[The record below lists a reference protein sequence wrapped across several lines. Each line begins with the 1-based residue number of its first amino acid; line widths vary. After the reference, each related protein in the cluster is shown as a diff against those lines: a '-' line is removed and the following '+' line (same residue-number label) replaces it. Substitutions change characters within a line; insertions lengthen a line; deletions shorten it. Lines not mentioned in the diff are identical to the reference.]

1 MLLTCTCVCRYWT
14 APDAFPHYSVLTEK
28 TVCPA
33 LPRPSH
39 SLAVSDRCRVSVAAV
54 GARGDRGCAAAR
66 GPRSPAVLLTPGR
79 PAIECRHRWR
89 RCSGSAHTLVIDDD
103 AHSPHN
109 VLISH
114 RTRAAAVCPPP
125 YLSSVFIVIFCS
137 VCLSLTTRCAVPA
150 QPVIGVDSY
159 YYCYLSC

>member
-14 APDAFPHYSVLTEK
+14 APGPSATLLQ
-28 TVCPA
+28 CP
-33 LPRPSH
+33 RG
-39 SLAVSDRCRVSVAAV
+39 CRVLVAAV

-79 PAIECRHRWR
+79 PAIER
-89 RCSGSAHTLVIDDD
+89 RRRRRRSGSAHTLVIDDDD

-125 YLSSVFIVIFCS
+125 YLSSVFIVIFLL
-137 VCLSLTTRCAVPA
+137 CLSVAHYSLCRTRSTCDWRRLLLLLLPVLLT
-150 QPVIGVDSY
+150 GSY
-159 YYCYLSC
+159 WSLTHRL

>member
-1 MLLTCTCVCRYWT
+1 MLLTCVCRYTT
-14 APDAFPHYSVLTEK
+14 APDLSLT
-28 TVCPA
+28 TVSSWGKLCPA
-33 LPRPSH
+33 WPCPPH
-39 SLAVSDRCRVSVAAV
+39 SLAVSDRCHVSVAAV

-79 PAIECRHRWR
+79 PAIER
-89 RCSGSAHTLVIDDD
+89 RRRRRRSGSAHTLVIDDD

-159 YYCYLSC
+159 YYYYLSC

>member
-14 APDAFPHYSVLTEK
+14 APGPSATLLQ
-28 TVCPA
+28 CP
-33 LPRPSH
+33 RG
-39 SLAVSDRCRVSVAAV
+39 CRVLVAAV

-79 PAIECRHRWR
+79 PAIER
-89 RCSGSAHTLVIDDD
+89 RRRRRRSGSAHTLVIDDDD

-159 YYCYLSC
+159 YYYYLSC